1 MNRVEFTGRV
11 DAVAEYDDFVRF
23 RMRITDG
30 PWITVFMKKPVEP
43 FESRDVHV
51 VGRLRFSKHDRFAVY
66 ADEVRVLGG
75 QEDGTAGDEDPF

>member
-11 DAVAEYDDFVRF
+11 DTVAEYDDFVRF

-30 PWITVFMKKPVEP
+30 PWITVFISKPVEP

-51 VGRLRFSKHDRFAVY
+51 VGRLRFSKHERFAVY
-66 ADEVRVLGG
+66 ADEVRVLGEEEVDEV
-75 QEDGTAGDEDPF
+75 EDGEPF